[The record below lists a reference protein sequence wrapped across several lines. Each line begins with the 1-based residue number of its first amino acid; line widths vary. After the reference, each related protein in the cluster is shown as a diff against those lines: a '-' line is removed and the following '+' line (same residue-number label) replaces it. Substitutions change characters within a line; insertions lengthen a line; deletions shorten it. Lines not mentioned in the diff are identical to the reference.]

1 MQRLLASS
9 EAQKERNS
17 VFKTVTNLMVAG
29 NSIQSLILY
38 SLDDNNGAEPFAANQ
53 AGLTTG
59 MKYSD
64 FIKTSYYKE
73 AIKAA
78 GSPTFGLSRPTDG
91 IFVGDHYH
99 KIVLSRIIM
108 NIYTLKPAGLAV
120 IGVDAGKIGSQYL
133 DNAEDD
139 VDMFVIDRDGLIITA
154 SNPSWIGKEI
164 WNFRILRTATL
175 S

>member
-1 MQRLLASS
+1 
-9 EAQKERNS
+9 
-17 VFKTVTNLMVAG
+17 
-29 NSIQSLILY
+29 
-38 SLDDNNGAEPFAANQ
+38 
-53 AGLTTG
+53 

-154 SNPSWIGKEI
+154 SNPSWIGKRDLELPYFADSDPKLTVKKG
-164 WNFRILRTATL
+164 WNLQRIINSGLCHICNRRRQAGMWWWL
-175 S
+175 IPSGSLLKSSVRFYRSR